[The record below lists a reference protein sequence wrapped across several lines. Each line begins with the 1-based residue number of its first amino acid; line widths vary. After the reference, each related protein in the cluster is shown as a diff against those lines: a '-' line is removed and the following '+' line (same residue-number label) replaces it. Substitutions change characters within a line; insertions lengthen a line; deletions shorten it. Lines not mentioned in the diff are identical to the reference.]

1 MTLAITH
8 RHDGLRNMSF
18 CLNGGGGGGGGGGC
32 VSKVEIKL
40 FENILGLILH
50 SRLRVFLASKSQVN
64 FVVNTGM
71 LQSLT

>member
-18 CLNGGGGGGGGGGC
+18 CLNGGGGGGC

>member
-18 CLNGGGGGGGGGGC
+18 CLNGGGGGGGRC

-50 SRLRVFLASKSQVN
+50 SRLRVFLSSKSQVN
-64 FVVNTGM
+64 FLVNTGM